1 MYARKLSALKSG
13 AAGLWGVH
21 VSENRRRVRILK
33 IRQSME
39 SDLDEIME
47 IYAYARRFMAENGNP
62 NQWGPTNWPPK
73 HLIHNDILQKKS
85 YVCLHEEQI
94 AGTFFYT
101 IGKDVEPTYRHIENG
116 SWLDDSAYGVVH
128 RIAGN
133 GSVKGIGEFCLEWAY
148 RQCGHLRID
157 THGDNIVMQNLLAK
171 MGFRYCGIVYVEEDR
186 NPRLAYEKAGV
197 W

>member
-47 IYAYARRFMAENGNP
+47 IYAYARRFMAENGN
-62 NQWGPTNWPPK
+62 
-73 HLIHNDILQKKS
+73 
-85 YVCLHEEQI
+85 
-94 AGTFFYT
+94 
-101 IGKDVEPTYRHIENG
+101 
-116 SWLDDSAYGVVH
+116 
-128 RIAGN
+128 
-133 GSVKGIGEFCLEWAY
+133 
-148 RQCGHLRID
+148 LRID

-171 MGFRYCGIVYVEEDR
+171 MGFQYCGIVYVEEDR